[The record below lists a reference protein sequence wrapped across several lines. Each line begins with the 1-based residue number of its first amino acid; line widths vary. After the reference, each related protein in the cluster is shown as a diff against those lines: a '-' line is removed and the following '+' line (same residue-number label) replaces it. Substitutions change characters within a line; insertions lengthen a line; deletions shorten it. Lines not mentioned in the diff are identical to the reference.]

1 MNYRDLLKRYSENKV
16 SKEEKILI
24 EDELSKHE
32 AFEEFITEKFDNDFG
47 EKFDFNE
54 DEKETIGLKKRVNRK
69 LKGIIIK
76 SVLIIILLYIGI
88 FYGLSGLMNYIYY
101 NPSAT
106 TQSVK
111 QKYNN
116 SDFEYDIQAY
126 ISLNMPGSTSG
137 TFAFE
142 ESKGFGN
149 YRVSYDIKDL
159 FTKEENI
166 HFVDINRGKISSAID
181 GVFSWQNRFNLW
193 NGFEKI
199 QYKSLNK
206 LDEDGEYI
214 HKIEDDR
221 NNKITS
227 DTLNKINPIS
237 YVSMNIMFN
246 EDISMEEFYRMK
258 KQNPEIRFKWVGVR
272 TSIPGTFWSENQI
285 THLIGFNPYYNDEP
299 SSNREPNKEKYPY
312 FYFDPFD
319 LDLGNIYS
327 DEEYDKAIAKA
338 YENHFYSRLKY
349 ISQREEFIKMFD
361 YNRFKID
368 FYKNAIKYVDENG
381 IKSYGVLVYGTAE
394 NLIKYI
400 EKIDYDTIYINKVLP
415 IKPDIYYN

>member
-1 MNYRDLLKRYSENKV
+1 MNYKDLLKRYSENKV

-69 LKGIIIK
+69 FKGIIIK

-166 HFVDINRGKISSAID
+166 HFVDINRGK
-181 GVFSWQNRFNLW
+181 FLLQ
-193 NGFEKI
+193 
-199 QYKSLNK
+199 
-206 LDEDGEYI
+206 
-214 HKIEDDR
+214 
-221 NNKITS
+221 
-227 DTLNKINPIS
+227 
-237 YVSMNIMFN
+237 
-246 EDISMEEFYRMK
+246 
-258 KQNPEIRFKWVGVR
+258 
-272 TSIPGTFWSENQI
+272 
-285 THLIGFNPYYNDEP
+285 
-299 SSNREPNKEKYPY
+299 
-312 FYFDPFD
+312 
-319 LDLGNIYS
+319 
-327 DEEYDKAIAKA
+327 
-338 YENHFYSRLKY
+338 
-349 ISQREEFIKMFD
+349 
-361 YNRFKID
+361 
-368 FYKNAIKYVDENG
+368 
-381 IKSYGVLVYGTAE
+381 
-394 NLIKYI
+394 
-400 EKIDYDTIYINKVLP
+400 
-415 IKPDIYYN
+415 